1 MPYST
6 TDDPSRMFCPGR
18 DHMAVGFRF
27 AENGSR
33 PDGLKDFQFYPPTV
47 GDERDTGLRKMR
59 FTTSQAYE
67 NVCLGFTFVSFSPVA
82 STGNINIS
90 NVKLRK
96 VPSSNY
102 TFTNDV
108 IALADKKNVKAI
120 KLELSIN
127 KNGEAGAETAIIS
140 IPSNGPRD

>member
-1 MPYST
+1 
-6 TDDPSRMFCPGR
+6 
-18 DHMAVGFRF
+18 
-27 AENGSR
+27 
-33 PDGLKDFQFYPPTV
+33 
-47 GDERDTGLRKMR
+47 MR
-59 FTTSQAYE
+59 FTTNTTYE

-82 STGNINIS
+82 SSGNITIS
-90 NVKLRK
+90 NVRLRK

-102 TFTNDV
+102 TFTDEA
-108 IALADKKNVKAI
+108 IATADKKNVKAI